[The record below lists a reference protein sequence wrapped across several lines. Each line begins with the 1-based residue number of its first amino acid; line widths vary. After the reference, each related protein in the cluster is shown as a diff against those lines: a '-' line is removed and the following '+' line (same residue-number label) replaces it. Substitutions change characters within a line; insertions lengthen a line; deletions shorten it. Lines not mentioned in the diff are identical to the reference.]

1 MVHSEEYTSICSEV
15 HKAEGFTVNEWKTKR
30 TQMKWRHEES
40 GGDMELWREG
50 GIFFIVSLIWLLPEL
65 TVNYIEFGGSSYAVD

>member
-1 MVHSEEYTSICSEV
+1 MVHSEKYTSICSEV

-30 TQMKWRHEES
+30 TQMKWRHGES
-40 GGDMELWREG
+40 VGVWREG

-65 TVNYIEFGGSSYAVD
+65 TVNYIEFSGGSYAVD